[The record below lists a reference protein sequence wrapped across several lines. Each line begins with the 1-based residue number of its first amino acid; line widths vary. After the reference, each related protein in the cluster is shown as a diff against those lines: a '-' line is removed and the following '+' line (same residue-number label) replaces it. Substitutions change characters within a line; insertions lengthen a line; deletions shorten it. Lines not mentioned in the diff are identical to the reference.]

1 MFFGNHPFTDPMCLM
16 SKIHGYDIFRKY
28 NEAFKNEPY
37 YGTYALLN
45 YPVLIVRDLDLAKRI
60 MSKLVR

>member
-1 MFFGNHPFTDPMCLM
+1 MCLM

-45 YPVLIVRDLDLAKRI
+45 YPILIVRDLDLAKRI

>member
-1 MFFGNHPFTDPMCLM
+1 MCLM
-16 SKIHGYDIFRKY
+16 SKTHGYDIFHKY

-45 YPVLIVRDLDLAKRI
+45 YPILIVRDLDLAKRI
-60 MSKLVR
+60 MSE